1 MPRIVVKLDEKV
13 LKEIPLDIPRL
24 TVGRKP
30 DNDLVIDDPAVS
42 GHHALIF
49 SQDGA
54 FFIEDLGSTNGTFV
68 NDGKI
73 QKEKLKNSDR
83 VAVGKHVLIYQGA
96 IPAPPSPPPPK
107 ASESDKPKIA
117 EPAKQKEPVKAVQDT
132 MKTAAVGGKTTER
145 VARLIVVLGETD
157 QKEYELTGHLT
168 VIGAEDTATVKLT
181 GWFAPKNAALISRR
195 GSAYFISTPEG
206 AKKITVNGEA
216 VQGQKQLQDEAIIV
230 IAGVHLQFFLK

>member
-1 MPRIVVKLDEKV
+1 MPRIVLKLDEQV
-13 LKEIPLDIPRL
+13 LKEIPLDKPRL
-24 TVGRKP
+24 TIGRKP

-42 GHHALIF
+42 GHHVLIF

-54 FFIEDLGSTNGTFV
+54 FFIEDLESTNGTFV

-83 VAVGKHVLIYQGA
+83 VAVGQHALMYQDE
-96 IPAPPSPPPPK
+96 IPVPPSPPK
-107 ASESDKPKIA
+107 AGESGKPKIV
-117 EPAKQKEPVKAVQDT
+117 EPAMQKEPVKAVQGT
-132 MKTAAVGGKTTER
+132 RKTAAVGGKATEK
-145 VARLIVVLGETD
+145 VGWLAVVLGETD

-195 GSAYFISTPEG
+195 GSAYFVSMPEG

-216 VQGQKQLQDEAIIV
+216 VERQKQLQDEDIIV

>member
-1 MPRIVVKLDEKV
+1 MPRIVLELDEQV
-13 LKEIPLDIPRL
+13 LKEIPLDKPRL

-49 SQDGA
+49 SQDGV

-83 VAVGKHVLIYQGA
+83 VAVGQHVLIYQDE
-96 IPAPPSPPPPK
+96 IPAPPSPLK
-107 ASESDKPKIA
+107 VSESDKPKMV
-117 EPAKQKEPVKAVQDT
+117 EPAKQKEPVKAVQGNR
-132 MKTAAVGGKTTER
+132 KTAALGGKTTEK
-145 VARLIVVLGETD
+145 VGRLTVVLGETD

-195 GSAYFISTPEG
+195 GSAYFISMPEG

-216 VQGQKQLQDEAIIV
+216 VQGQKQLQDEDIIV